1 MVATPDP
8 RRCSA
13 TPDLGTDLGTYFDDF
28 LPGLMG
34 RLLIEDLHD
43 LTACF
48 AISVTDESGPP
59 WRIAI
64 EAGRITHVGTDGP
77 EPECCFVLNRETL
90 REVIAARCAP
100 AEAFFERRIEVEGDI
115 ERGLVLS
122 TVLEPF
128 FQRFPF
134 PE

>member
-1 MVATPDP
+1 MVATTSSGDAPGRADP
-8 RRCSA
+8 GA
-13 TPDLGTDLGTYFDDF
+13 YFRDF

-34 RLLIEDLHD
+34 RLLVEDLHD

-48 AISVTDESGPP
+48 EIAVSDAADPP
-59 WRIAI
+59 WRIAV
-64 EAGRITHVGTDGP
+64 EQGRIVHVGADGP
-77 EPECCFVLNRETL
+77 VPECRFVLDTNTL
-90 REVIAARCAP
+90 LDVVTARCVP

-134 PE
+134 PA